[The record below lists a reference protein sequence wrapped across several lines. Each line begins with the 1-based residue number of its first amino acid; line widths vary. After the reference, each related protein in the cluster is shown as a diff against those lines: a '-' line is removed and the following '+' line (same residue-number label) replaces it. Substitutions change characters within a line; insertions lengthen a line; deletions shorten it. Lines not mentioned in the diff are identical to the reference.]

1 MRLGAPL
8 LLVLHSAVPHASAF
22 HTGGLYPQASASRAA
37 ASARLI
43 RGRLQLPDPG
53 ATGSRSAHRS
63 LFLAGS
69 FRQAGPRS
77 ATYRGTQSFFAMSAS
92 EGGSEGAKP
101 AVHCKEPGDFES
113 FVAALPDRDWALI
126 TIDGAAAVAG
136 DAGGAVGPG
145 GGDVFDAGR
154 FHAELRTKA
163 LGRVLLHGERMES
176 TQEFLNDRLLSCPAG
191 VVCIADVQSKGKGR
205 GGNVWESPAGCLLFS
220 FTTRVSRA
228 GGGPFYQYLV
238 SIAVHRA
245 VSELCGEDAKAAFEL
260 QLKWPN
266 DIYAGNLKVGG
277 VLCQTSSGGPSSSPG
292 FQVVGGVGFNACNS
306 APTTCVRDLMESHR
320 AGAGAKV
327 TREALLAAFCNHFEG
342 MLETMEEHGFAPF
355 EETYLQL
362 WMHSRQEVQAQ
373 VEDKGSPPVDVT
385 IRGITSSG
393 FLRAEDNSGR
403 AFELHPDGNSLDMMQ
418 GLLYTKR

>member
-176 TQEFLNDRLLSCPAG
+176 TQARADRNPACSRILGPDSFQPRGTSAIAQPLGQMLMSCSTRPNAQLRSTTVGLSRG
-191 VVCIADVQSKGKGR
+191 SNVAD
-205 GGNVWESPAGCLLFS
+205 P
-220 FTTRVSRA
+220 
-228 GGGPFYQYLV
+228 
-238 SIAVHRA
+238 
-245 VSELCGEDAKAAFEL
+245 
-260 QLKWPN
+260 
-266 DIYAGNLKVGG
+266 
-277 VLCQTSSGGPSSSPG
+277 
-292 FQVVGGVGFNACNS
+292 NS
-306 APTTCVRDLMESHR
+306 APVAL
-320 AGAGAKV
+320 
-327 TREALLAAFCNHFEG
+327 TR
-342 MLETMEEHGFAPF
+342 
-355 EETYLQL
+355 
-362 WMHSRQEVQAQ
+362 
-373 VEDKGSPPVDVT
+373 
-385 IRGITSSG
+385 
-393 FLRAEDNSGR
+393 
-403 AFELHPDGNSLDMMQ
+403 LD
-418 GLLYTKR
+418 RRN